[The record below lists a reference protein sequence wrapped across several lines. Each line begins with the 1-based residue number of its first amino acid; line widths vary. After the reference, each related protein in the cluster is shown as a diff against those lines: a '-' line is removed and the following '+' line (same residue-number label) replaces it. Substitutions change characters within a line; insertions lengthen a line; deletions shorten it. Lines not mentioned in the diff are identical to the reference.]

1 MRHYFK
7 SGQNMRILNPGDF
20 FISRT
25 GENHTYEEVIPMSKA
40 DRERI
45 GVYEFESI
53 NELIGGGHDYTQEM
67 LLNQI
72 NDIKDMK
79 ILETFSFNSELYTCS
94 SRDLSTLNILLS
106 LAQDETSGLVS
117 NVNNPELINNQ
128 IPFFWYTRDGNMR
141 SMDIPTLKDFTKKMY
156 LHIMSNTLAALV
168 LKTKILANETVDIQD
183 DDNWP
188 DVSFETT
195 PEMNYEKFYTRFI
208 SINNG

>member
-53 NELIGGGHDYTQEM
+53 NELIGDGQDYTQEM
-67 LLNQI
+67 LLNRV

-79 ILETFSFNSELYTCS
+79 ILETFNFNNELYMCS
-94 SRDLSTLNILLS
+94 SRDLSTLNTLLS
-106 LAQDETSGLVS
+106 LVQDESSGIVS
-117 NVNNPELINNQ
+117 NVNNRVLTNNQ
-128 IPFFWYTRDGNMR
+128 IPFFWYTRDGSIRN
-141 SMDIPTLKDFTKKMY
+141 MDIPTLKDFAKKMY
-156 LHIMSNTLAALV
+156 LHIMANILAALV
-168 LKTKILANETVDIQD
+168 LKTKILASEAVNIQD

-188 DVSFETT
+188 DASFTVT
-195 PEMNYEKFYTRFI
+195 PEMNYKKFYDMYI
-208 SINNG
+208 AINNG

>member
-53 NELIGGGHDYTQEM
+53 NELIGGGHDYTAEM
-67 LLNQI
+67 LMSNI
-72 NDIKDMK
+72 KDIKDMK
-79 ILETFSFNSELYTCS
+79 ILETFTFNNELYTCS
-94 SRDLSTLNILLS
+94 SRDLSTLNVLLS
-106 LAQDETSGLVS
+106 LAQDESSGLVS
-117 NVNNPELINNQ
+117 NANNPVLANNQ
-128 IPFFWYTRDGNMR
+128 IPFFWYTRDGSIRN
-141 SMDIPTLKDFTKKMY
+141 MDITTLKDFAKKMY
-156 LHIMSNTLAALV
+156 LHIMANNLAALV
-168 LKTKILANETVDIQD
+168 LKTKILASEAVSIQD

-188 DVSFETT
+188 DLSPEAT
-195 PEMNYEKFYTRFI
+195 PETNYEKFSTRLADL
-208 SINNG
+208 NNG